1 MSDGHHLIMDGSLE
15 PILRA
20 FKYSDFLIAIEHWL
34 IQELN
39 SELKKYLVG
48 AQIEVIKIEYIGAYP
63 GLGLRYKNPEAIYD
77 LGPLLEVTIDRILKE
92 KSMMDFISFLAAQ
105 KAIGTDWNALTTKI
119 MSEGE

>member
-1 MSDGHHLIMDGSLE
+1 MSDGHHLIIAGNLD

-39 SELKKYLVG
+39 SELKEYLIG
-48 AQIEVIKIEYIGAYP
+48 AQIEVIKVEYIGAYP
-63 GLGLRYKNPEAIYD
+63 GLGYRYKNPNAIPN
-77 LGPLLEVTIDRILKE
+77 LGPLLEVTIERILKE

-105 KAIGTDWNALTTKI
+105 KAIGTNWNAVTTRI